1 MGELCA
7 DGDSSQQR
15 HVNTPGHRLGLPG
28 TPFTKYLT
36 TILRLSYD
44 NAKVMIDL
52 RRTSNLPKHLTKYAK
67 VFFGTIHSRKR
78 EII

>member
-15 HVNTPGHRLGLPG
+15 HVNTPGRRLGLPG
-28 TPFTKYLT
+28 TPFTQYLT
-36 TILRLSYD
+36 TMLRLSYD

-52 RRTSNLPKHLTKYAK
+52 RRTSNLPNTLRSTQKFSWGRFT
-67 VFFGTIHSRKR
+67 R
-78 EII
+78 ENVR